1 MASIDLFVL
10 SYDRVVDTQEVV
22 LNDSNY
28 EQYGYLKNS
37 SGKVVDGKTYYYYLV
52 NENGDEEYYETH
64 DVEIKQRY
72 SHTLPNPTSFSK
84 TYSDVDRSGSGR
96 NESDGQMYRERV
108 GHYCSLN
115 VTWDIVPNSVQ
126 RRNLIKILRNL
137 PPSFYLT
144 YKDSSNSANETTT
157 EEFYRADINEQ
168 LYLFLQDR
176 QIWRG
181 LSTSF
186 IQFNVETYDDSQE
199 PELESH
205 EEYTPKEEKR
215 YVVQKDGQTRTI
227 YENSLDVYL
236 AMGWEVVS

>member
-10 SYDRVVDTQEVV
+10 SYERVVDTQEVAID
-22 LNDSNY
+22 DSNY
-28 EQYGYLKNS
+28 EQYGYLK
-37 SGKVVDGKTYYYYLV
+37 D
-52 NENGDEEYYETH
+52 ENGYYIIDPFSNLKEYYKEH
-64 DVEIKQRY
+64 SIDIKQKY
-72 SHTLPNPTSFSK
+72 THTLPNPTSFSK

-144 YKDSSNSANETTT
+144 YKDSSNSASGTTT

-186 IQFNVETYDDSQE
+186 IQFNVEAYDDSQE
-199 PELESH
+199 PELE
-205 EEYTPKEEKR
+205 
-215 YVVQKDGQTRTI
+215 I
-227 YENSLDVYL
+227 EN
-236 AMGWEVVS
+236 